1 MWESRVRALT
11 VLLHDNIRILK
22 EKNTRNL
29 SVFMNVSAATYTRYF
44 FHLFKYTEIYWNHI
58 GNKILTRSSK
68 LIWV

>member
-1 MWESRVRALT
+1 MRALT

-29 SVFMNVSAATYTRYF
+29 SVFMDVSAATCTRFF
-44 FHLFKYTEIYWNHI
+44 FHLFRYTKIYWNYI

-68 LIWV
+68 FIWV